1 MALEILNVN
10 EVYKSVL
17 AILNKEQRG
26 YITPY
31 EFNLLATQ
39 VQLEIFESYFD
50 SLSVQLQRPGNDN
63 EYADKVKMLRQKI
76 SRFEHEQDVTV
87 TIVNGV
93 GQGDLSSLTD
103 LYKLGTVYYN
113 NGSLLPVEI
122 EQVDKPDFNKI
133 RRSQLTAPTESF
145 PVYYKKEALIKI
157 LPAVATVAAGANGSP
172 AKSYTVEFL
181 KKPAD
186 VVWGFTIGAVGQY
199 VYNAGTSTQF
209 QISPTEQTEVITK
222 ILAYAGVVIRDP
234 EIIQTAS
241 QAAAVKDQQQMQ

>member
-1 MALEILNVN
+1 MEVLNVN
-10 EVYKSVL
+10 EVYQSVL

-50 SLSVQLQRPGNDN
+50 SLSMQLQKPGNDN

-76 SRFEHEQDVTV
+76 SRFESQRKITV
-87 TIVNGV
+87 NVINGIGV
-93 GQGDLSSLTD
+93 GDLSSLTD
-103 LYKLGTVYYN
+103 LYKLGTVYYHN
-113 NGSLLPVEI
+113 SDLLPVEI

-145 PVYYKKEALIKI
+145 PVYHKTGALIKI
-157 LPAVATVAAGANGSP
+157 LPAVATIPPSP
-172 AKSYTVEFL
+172 TGPNKYYTVEFL

-186 VVWGFTIGAVGQY
+186 VVWNYSIGDVGQY
-199 VYNAGTSTQF
+199 VHNPAAPNQNF
-209 QISPTEQTEVITK
+209 EISPTEQTEVITK
-222 ILAYAGVVIRDP
+222 ILAYAGIVIRDP
-234 EIIQTAS
+234 EIIQTAT